1 MNKTSLNNILYI
13 NKCYCIGLSVAI
25 AQLHLYFLSSIYC
38 QITHNNTLLLLQETQ
53 IILSICFLVFLPA
66 LSKILANL
74 EQKIFYRPLNS

>member
-1 MNKTSLNNILYI
+1 MNKTSLNNILYV

-25 AQLHLYFLSSIYC
+25 AQLHLYFLSC
-38 QITHNNTLLLLQETQ
+38 QITHNNTLLLLQEMH